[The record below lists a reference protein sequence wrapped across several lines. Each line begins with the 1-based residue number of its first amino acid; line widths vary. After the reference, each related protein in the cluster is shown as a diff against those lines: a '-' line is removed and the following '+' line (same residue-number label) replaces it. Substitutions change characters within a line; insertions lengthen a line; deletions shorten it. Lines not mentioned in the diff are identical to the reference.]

1 MLRLDGV
8 AITEGHRPFNG
19 TGQLPD
25 ISRERIVP
33 EHPQSDI
40 AELDEPPVM
49 PPAGFFQ
56 EVHRSE
62 EHTSE
67 LQSRPHL
74 VCRLL
79 LEKKKRLRRSCGR
92 GTKED
97 RVRSGGVSWRKVE
110 RPAGTSCKGLRTQRV

>member
-1 MLRLDGV
+1 MLSTPSSRGRLKRTLPLANPLWQMLRLDGV

-56 EVHRSE
+56 EVHGQHFHIFIPRSE

-67 LQSRPHL
+67 LQSRPH
-74 VCRLL
+74 
-79 LEKKKRLRRSCGR
+79 
-92 GTKED
+92 
-97 RVRSGGVSWRKVE
+97 
-110 RPAGTSCKGLRTQRV
+110 